1 MTVYYLL
8 TYIFI
13 SLSSR
18 AIDQGYS
25 AAENVHNIH
34 RDVTTAEREPMI
46 RRILWIV
53 FIVFIRRFVVAD
65 VP

>member
-1 MTVYYLL
+1 MAVYYLL

-13 SLSSR
+13 SLSSG

-25 AAENVHNIH
+25 VAENVHYIH

-53 FIVFIRRFVVAD
+53 FIVFIR
-65 VP
+65 